1 MEQSSTMKRNIGID
15 MGALT
20 HWNHSKQR
28 EMKRKVLSSGSHC
41 SQQMLSLHVIMVEDS
56 CPEML

>member
-1 MEQSSTMKRNIGID
+1 MKRNIGID